1 MNCEKVS
8 SCEFEGANLAA
19 ESEAAE
25 GLLVSM
31 ANIVLTGFMGTGKST
46 VGRALAAKLGYEFV
60 DTDAIIV
67 ERHGTIK
74 QIFERGGEGAFRQ
87 LERDTAV
94 ELAGRK
100 GCVIATGG
108 RFMLDEHNAR
118 VLVPTSD
125 VFALVATPEEIARRV
140 LKDGIANRPMLSDA
154 QDPLQR
160 IKDLVKERRAGYAIF
175 NTVSTDGRVVDDI
188 VAEIT
193 SRRRPRCPFPF
204 IILHDPKAAAQ
215 WHPIKCVAVAALLTS
230 SLVALMRSR
239 RS

>member
-1 MNCEKVS
+1 
-8 SCEFEGANLAA
+8 
-19 ESEAAE
+19 
-25 GLLVSM
+25 
-31 ANIVLTGFMGTGKST
+31 VLTGFMGTGKST

-193 SRRRPRCPFPF
+193 SRRRPRCPPSPSSYFTTRRPLRSGTQSSALRL
-204 IILHDPKAAAQ
+204 LHCSPRRSSRL
-215 WHPIKCVAVAALLTS
+215 CVAAVHRCGQGAVRHSAQVPPSSCAAY
-230 SLVALMRSR
+230 RSA
-239 RS
+239 